1 VRRTAWG
8 LGRLARNAGVLG
20 GIGLACCAAGGA
32 GASRAPDVFAL
43 TIRANAVATFD
54 HTDCELTLRAV
65 GSRSAVFRSSR
76 PTLVRFVAGRIQ
88 PVVARS
94 LRGTVSLT
102 GTNRHD
108 VDCAGEA
115 APTLQG
121 CVKTTRRFTNAR
133 VALSS
138 SGAGSVSIRPPRVAL
153 LRVHCPE
160 EPSDVVSLPLGL
172 APGPL
177 HLSVAALANPR
188 TARLTFTASAR
199 RRKTYGSPDT
209 GFVQLRSHWIFT
221 LVRTGR

>member
-1 VRRTAWG
+1 MRRTAWG

-20 GIGLACCAAGGA
+20 GIGLACCAASGA
-32 GASRAPDVFAL
+32 GASPAPDVFEL

-94 LRGTVSLT
+94 LKGTVSLT

-108 VDCAGEA
+108 VDCTGEG
-115 APTLQG
+115 APTLQS
-121 CVKTTRRFTNAR
+121 CAKTTRRFTNAR

-138 SGAGSVSIRPPRVAL
+138 SGVGSVSVRAARVTL
-153 LRVHCPE
+153 PRVHCPE
-160 EPSDVVSLPLGL
+160 EPNDVVSLPLGI

-177 HLSVAALANPR
+177 HLSVAALSNPR
-188 TARLTFTASAR
+188 TTRLTFSASAR
-199 RRKTYGSPDT
+199 RHKTYGSPDD
-209 GFVQLRSHWIFT
+209 GFVQLRSQWIFT